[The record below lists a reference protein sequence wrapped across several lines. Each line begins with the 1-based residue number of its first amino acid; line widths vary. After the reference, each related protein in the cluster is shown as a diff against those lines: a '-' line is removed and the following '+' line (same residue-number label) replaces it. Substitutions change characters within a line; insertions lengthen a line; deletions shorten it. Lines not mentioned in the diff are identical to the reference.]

1 MALWGFNA
9 AARAEEE
16 PLLLMRKS
24 VRVAL
29 LVLGVLLMGVGL
41 PLALL
46 PGHIGIF
53 FFAVGLIIVL
63 RNSFSAKRNFIRAQ
77 RRHPNIVFPIR
88 RLIRREPEVIPVAW
102 QQTLRLE
109 QLLLRPRRFRFM
121 RRLRLMLMRRRP
133 HPAS

>member
-29 LVLGVLLMGVGL
+29 IALGVVLMVVGL

-46 PGHIGIF
+46 PGHIGII

-88 RLIRREPEVIPVAW
+88 RLIRPKPEILPVLW
-102 QQTLRLE
+102 HQMLKFERWVL
-109 QLLLRPRRFRFM
+109 PRRMRFY
-121 RRLRLMLMRRRP
+121 RRVRHGLFRRRRR
-133 HPAS
+133 